1 MHPVLD
7 HKPATLIILVL
18 TYAGIALGRIPGLKL
33 DRTGI
38 ALLGA
43 ISMMIFGG
51 VSTAEVVS
59 YVNWPTVFL
68 LFGFFVISAQ
78 LQLSGFYH
86 LVAGEISAR
95 LSHPATFLLILMA
108 ATAGLSAVLNHD
120 IVCFVFTPIVS
131 VALLRQQLNP
141 MPFLVGLAIA
151 SNVGSAAT
159 LVGNPQNM
167 MIGEIFH
174 LSFGRYLLWSIV
186 PVVGALLG
194 SYGIIW
200 AMSRRRL
207 HLGER
212 APVGPANDDPP
223 SSVPHIVK
231 GLVILAVVIALFFSS
246 LPKEIIAL
254 AAAAIHLASTKFRTG
269 DLFKLVDWSVL
280 ILFVSLFVVTG
291 AFQSTGY
298 GDKAVQWLSQEGANL
313 SSPPTLI
320 LAVTLLSNA
329 INNSAAVMLLLK
341 VLGHSQTLPAY
352 VLAMANSMGGSLLI
366 VGSVANI
373 IVVQQ
378 AQQMGVKITFW
389 NFTRLGA
396 PATFFALGLLMLW
409 CRFFSPV

>member
-1 MHPVLD
+1 VLSVVH
-7 HKPATLIILVL
+7 HKPAILVILVL

-33 DRTGI
+33 DRAGI

-43 ISMMIFGG
+43 IATMIFGG

-59 YVNWPTVFL
+59 YINWPTVFL

-86 LVAGEISAR
+86 LVAGGISSR
-95 LSHPATFLLILMA
+95 LDHPAKFLLILMA
-108 ATAGLSAVLNHD
+108 ATAGLSAFLNHD
-120 IVCFVFTPIVS
+120 IVCFVFTPIVGT
-131 VALLRQQLNP
+131 ALLRQQLNP
-141 MPFLVGLAIA
+141 VPFLVGLAIA

-159 LVGNPQNM
+159 LIGNAQNM
-167 MIGEIFH
+167 MIGQVVH
-174 LSFGRYLLWSIV
+174 LSFGHYLLWSIV
-186 PVVGALLG
+186 PVLGALLG

-200 AMSRRRL
+200 AMSRHQL
-207 HLGER
+207 QLGER
-212 APVGPANDDPP
+212 VTVGPESDDQPL
-223 SSVPHIVK
+223 SMTHMVK

-254 AAAAIHLASTKFRTG
+254 AAAAIHLASNKFRTE
-269 DLFKLVDWSVL
+269 DMFKLVDWSVL
-280 ILFVSLFVVTG
+280 ILFLSLFVVTG
-291 AFQSTGY
+291 AFQATGY
-298 GDKAVQWLSQEGANL
+298 GDQAVQWLSHEGANL
-313 SSPPTLI
+313 SSPPILI
-320 LAVTLLSNA
+320 LAATLLSNA

-341 VLGHSQTLPAY
+341 IIDHSQPLPAY

-396 PATFFALGLLMLW
+396 PATVIALALLLLW
-409 CRFFSPV
+409 CGL

>member
-1 MHPVLD
+1 VLSVVD
-7 HKPATLIILVL
+7 HKPAILVILVL
-18 TYAGIALGRIPGLKL
+18 TYVGIALGRIPGLKL
-33 DRTGI
+33 DRAGI

-43 ISMMIFGG
+43 IATMIFGG

-59 YVNWPTVFL
+59 YINWPTIFL

-86 LVAGEISAR
+86 LVAGGISSR
-95 LSHPATFLLILMA
+95 LGHPAKFLLVLMA
-108 ATAGLSAVLNHD
+108 ATAGLSAFLNHD
-120 IVCFVFTPIVS
+120 IVCFVFTPIVG

-141 MPFLVGLAIA
+141 VPFLVGLAIA

-159 LVGNPQNM
+159 LIGNAQNM
-167 MIGEIFH
+167 MIGQVIH
-174 LSFGRYLLWSIV
+174 LSFGNYLLWSMI
-186 PVVGALLG
+186 PVLTALLG
-194 SYGIIW
+194 SYGVIW
-200 AMSRRRL
+200 MMSRH
-207 HLGER
+207 HLQLGAAAIVSLESDNQ
-212 APVGPANDDPP
+212 PL
-223 SSVPHIVK
+223 SVTHMVK

-254 AAAAIHLASTKFRTG
+254 AAAAIHLASNKFRTE
-269 DLFKLVDWSVL
+269 DMFKLVDWSVL
-280 ILFVSLFVVTG
+280 ILFLSLFVVTG
-291 AFQSTGY
+291 AFQATGY
-298 GDKAVQWLSQEGANL
+298 GDQTVRWLAREGANL

-320 LAVTLLSNA
+320 LAATLLSNA

-341 VLGHSQTLPAY
+341 VIDHSQPLPAY

-396 PATFFALGLLMLW
+396 PASLIALGLLLLW
-409 CRFFSPV
+409 CQW